1 MEFTFWS
8 NFLWFMPLFWSIAFV
23 APKHPFAFRI
33 SRSKEMHLRVYL
45 VVHVMIPTRLEQSLC
60 GSITDHSYK
69 YKAIL
74 KLRFDVTHQAVQSSC
89 SRWSLHW
96 CLLLIFLSTP
106 DNEQWAQ
113 SRQLQPAHTRRD
125 WSWYA
130 KSVSRASWVFIY
142 IINAMISFGNPPYSI
157 YIYAKTY
164 YGNSLFFS
172 PSSSKK
178 NECQTT
184 HDA

>member
-89 SRWSLHW
+89 SRWFLHW
-96 CLLLIFLSTP
+96 CLLLIFFLHTW
-106 DNEQWAQ
+106 QWAV
-113 SRQLQPAHTRRD
+113 STVSSIATSTHTTRL
-125 WSWYA
+125 
-130 KSVSRASWVFIY
+130 I
-142 IINAMISFGNPPYSI
+142 MICQECLTSFMSI
-157 YIYAKTY
+157 YIYYKRDDKLRQPT
-164 YGNSLFFS
+164 LFHIHL
-172 PSSSKK
+172 
-178 NECQTT
+178 C
-184 HDA
+184 